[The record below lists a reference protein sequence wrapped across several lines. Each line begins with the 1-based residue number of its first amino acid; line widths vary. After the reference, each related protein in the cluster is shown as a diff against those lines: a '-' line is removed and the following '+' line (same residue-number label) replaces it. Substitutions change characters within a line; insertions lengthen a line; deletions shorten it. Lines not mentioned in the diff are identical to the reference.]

1 MTGAV
6 SRAEA
11 DGKMMKGQ
19 GTHPLAHARV
29 FERMSWT
36 DERIEKL
43 TKMWEGGA
51 TASQIAEELGGVSR
65 NAVIGKAHRL
75 GLKARPSPVKAND
88 KSEPAAAAAPKPAK
102 PAAPAAPPVAEARP
116 ATPKPAPAPAPVEAR
131 PAPAPTPR
139 PAPAAPVA
147 SPPAA
152 ASAAPT
158 GEPAPAPTP
167 RVVSVGPGGFL
178 RQGPGDQQAPIP
190 PAPPRRLVPARPSPE
205 IADKTSLLDLNDRIC
220 RWPMGHPGEPD
231 FHFCGEKVNPGFP
244 YCVEHCG
251 RAYQAQLPR
260 GHRRP
265 PPPMPF
271 GGPRVR

>member
-1 MTGAV
+1 
-6 SRAEA
+6 
-11 DGKMMKGQ
+11 
-19 GTHPLAHARV
+19 
-29 FERMSWT
+29 MSWT
-36 DERIEKL
+36 DERIATL

-51 TASQIAEELGGVSR
+51 TASQIADELGGVSR

-88 KSEPAAAAAPKPAK
+88 
-102 PAAPAAPPVAEARP
+102 
-116 ATPKPAPAPAPVEAR
+116 PKPAPRPKDSEAKSAPKARAKAPEPETEDDFDDPVEEE
-131 PAPAPTPR
+131 TK
-139 PAPAAPVA
+139 VSA
-147 SPPAA
+147 SPSQPLPNA
-152 ASAAPT
+152 
-158 GEPAPAPTP
+158 GQDLP

-190 PAPPRRLVPARPSPE
+190 PAPPRRLVPAKPSPE
-205 IADKTSLLDLNDRIC
+205 IADKTSLLDLNDRVC

-260 GHRRP
+260 GARRP
-265 PPPMPF
+265 PPPLPF

>member
-1 MTGAV
+1 
-6 SRAEA
+6 
-11 DGKMMKGQ
+11 
-19 GTHPLAHARV
+19 
-29 FERMSWT
+29 MSWT

-75 GLKARPSPVKAND
+75 GLKARPSPVKANE
-88 KSEPAAAAAPKPAK
+88 KAETPAPRPSPAQ
-102 PAAPAAPPVAEARP
+102 AAPAPSQP
-116 ATPKPAPAPAPVEAR
+116 AFR
-131 PAPAPTPR
+131 PAPAPRAEP
-139 PAPAAPVA
+139 PAAAPVA
-147 SPPAA
+147 TAA
-152 ASAAPT
+152 PSVASAQ
-158 GEPAPAPTP
+158 PAPPP
-167 RVVSVGPGGFL
+167 QQRIVSVGPGGFL

-190 PAPPRRLVPARPSPE
+190 PAPPRRLVPAKPSPE

-231 FHFCGEKVNPGFP
+231 FHFCGDKVNPGFP

-260 GHRRP
+260 GARRP
-265 PPPMPF
+265 PPPLPF

>member
-1 MTGAV
+1 
-6 SRAEA
+6 
-11 DGKMMKGQ
+11 
-19 GTHPLAHARV
+19 
-29 FERMSWT
+29 MSWT
-36 DERIEKL
+36 EERIEKL
-43 TKMWEGGA
+43 TKMWEGGS

-88 KSEPAAAAAPKPAK
+88 KTEAAAPAPKVPKPA
-102 PAAPAAPPVAEARP
+102 PPPPVAEAKI
-116 ATPKPAPAPAPVEAR
+116 AA
-131 PAPAPTPR
+131 PR
-139 PAPAAPVA
+139 PAPVAPP
-147 SPPAA
+147 PPAPRA
-152 ASAAPT
+152 AT
-158 GEPAPAPTP
+158 PAPATADAKGAADAPAVPSTP
-167 RVVSVGPGGFL
+167 QPRIVSVGPGGFL

-231 FHFCGEKVNPGFP
+231 FHFCGDKVNPGFP
-244 YCVEHCG
+244 YCVDHCG